1 MRGLEIL
8 YSSFLSL
15 GSYFPLR
22 HDLIPPSKWRDRR
35 LNRQQKGVSRTN
47 KRYLLHEGSSTEY
60 TNRPIS
66 LPPPRQSGSAV
77 SSLPRAPPLPSA
89 HRPTISL
96 SLAPTFIPL
105 TLLSLLSVS
114 LSLSLSFSSRYRSSS
129 LSGLLLF
136 AVCLSS
142 SFVLFVQLFSVSP
155 VPRITF
161 GLPRYFGVTL
171 VLFSDVVGRW
181 AISVFSCLPVPARYQ
196 TIRPSCCCQRHDKHR
211 DIFTGALG
219 PICSRECHSILASVA
234 IS

>member
-114 LSLSLSFSSRYRSSS
+114 LSLSLLLLSLSLFFLVWSVIICGLFVFVLCPIRPIVFGVACPTYNLWIAPLLWCYFSSFLRRCRS
-129 LSGLLLF
+129 
-136 AVCLSS
+136 
-142 SFVLFVQLFSVSP
+142 
-155 VPRITF
+155 
-161 GLPRYFGVTL
+161 
-171 VLFSDVVGRW
+171 
-181 AISVFSCLPVPARYQ
+181 
-196 TIRPSCCCQRHDKHR
+196 
-211 DIFTGALG
+211 LG
-219 PICSRECHSILASVA
+219 DLRF
-234 IS
+234 